1 MSARANVVG
10 SAGRVAR
17 VRLLA
22 PLTGR
27 DFRLV
32 WFGESVSLLGDHF
45 NSVALAWLVL
55 GMTGSGFALGA
66 ILVAAAIPRGIFIL
80 LGGVFSDRVSPR
92 DLALASNVLR
102 AALTTIVAGLVL
114 GAQVQIWHLA
124 LVGVMFGTVDAV
136 FLPAINTLVPRLVPI
151 ERLAAAN
158 ALMQGTAQLV
168 GIFGPALAGL
178 AVAAIGVGAAF
189 AIDAASFAV
198 AALALWFVRSGATPG
213 HPVVPTDRPL
223 DDVAIG
229 STITAEVAEV
239 VKAAEAAEA
248 AEAAKAAEF
257 AETAQTAP
265 VRPSIIHA
273 LVAGARDVLGDPVIR
288 SIVILATAGNLAFT
302 GPTVIGLPWLVL
314 VRFGEDARALGL
326 LFAAYGAGSLAGVL
340 VAGSLPRPRRFGS
353 IVLALFLFMGCGL
366 AVIGLAPSL
375 PAAGLDLLCIGAMNG
390 YVNVV
395 IVAWVQERTDP
406 EMLGRTMS
414 FLMLGSVVAAPL
426 SLALAAIV
434 VDAHA
439 TGMFLVAGSIVIGA
453 GLIAIASGLPRRMI

>member
-1 MSARANVVG
+1 MSARATVVG

-223 DDVAIG
+223 DGVAIG
-229 STITAEVAEV
+229 SPIT
-239 VKAAEAAEA
+239 
-248 AEAAKAAEF
+248 AEAAKA

-375 PAAGLDLLCIGAMNG
+375 PTAGLDLLCIGAMNG

-439 TGMFLVAGSIVIGA
+439 TGMFLVAGFIVIGA

>member
-223 DDVAIG
+223 DGVAIG
-229 STITAEVAEV
+229 STITAEV
-239 VKAAEAAEA
+239 VKAAEA

>member
-213 HPVVPTDRPL
+213 HPVVPSDRPL
-223 DDVAIG
+223 DGAAIG
-229 STITAEVAEV
+229 STITAEA
-239 VKAAEAAEA
+239 
-248 AEAAKAAEF
+248 

-439 TGMFLVAGSIVIGA
+439 TGMFLVAGFIVIGA
-453 GLIAIASGLPRRMI
+453 GLIAVVSGLPRRMV

>member
-229 STITAEVAEV
+229 STITAEV
-239 VKAAEAAEA
+239 VKAAEA

-439 TGMFLVAGSIVIGA
+439 TGMFLVAGFIVIGA